1 MLIKKENGYTGIDIA
16 ISIIVITMF
25 IAMIANLIANIN
37 LNTQDTNRKSIATSY
52 AVQEIEK
59 IKAKGYVDTYDSK
72 GITGEEILAEDD
84 IYSNS
89 EFTGYHKK
97 TTIKDYVFV
106 VNDTSKEKDIV
117 KEITVEI
124 SYKVGNEEKNV
135 QISTYI
141 AKE

>member
-37 LNTQDTNRKSIATSY
+37 LNTQNADRKSIAASY

-72 GITGEEILAEDD
+72 GITGEETLSEED
-84 IYSNS
+84 IYINS

-97 TTIKDYVFV
+97 TTIKDYVFI
-106 VNDTSKEKDIV
+106 VNDNNKKKDIV

-124 SYKVGNEEKNV
+124 SYKVANEEKNI